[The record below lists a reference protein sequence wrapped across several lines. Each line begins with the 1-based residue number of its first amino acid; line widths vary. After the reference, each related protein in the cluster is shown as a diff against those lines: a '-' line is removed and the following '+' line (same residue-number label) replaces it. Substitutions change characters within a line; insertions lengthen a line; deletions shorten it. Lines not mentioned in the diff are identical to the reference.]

1 MKNIALIKSIVAT
14 SISSANPAE
23 LTEHI
28 AALIQ
33 AHPEETR
40 ENALAILTGTAELTV
55 RPVDQVELTCNSSN
69 YTNLSFM
76 GEPTVNLLGEI
87 RDRFFFLFTKTFEY
101 YLDSNSASRK
111 LIKLSNHGTDC
122 FSQPAHRSRIYVGC
136 SQLWHCSTSLHLSGA
151 AQAAERRQG
160 HGRRPCT
167 HGCCSRYV
175 GRCNQERALSPFF
188 NSFCY
193 G

>member
-55 RPVDQVELTCNSSN
+55 RPVDQVDSTSASGTLARSCGNAN
-69 YTNLSFM
+69 HLNLS
-76 GEPTVNLLGEI
+76 
-87 RDRFFFLFTKTFEY
+87 
-101 YLDSNSASRK
+101 
-111 LIKLSNHGTDC
+111 
-122 FSQPAHRSRIYVGC
+122 
-136 SQLWHCSTSLHLSGA
+136 
-151 AQAAERRQG
+151 RRNP
-160 HGRRPCT
+160 R
-167 HGCCSRYV
+167 
-175 GRCNQERALSPFF
+175 
-188 NSFCY
+188 
-193 G
+193 

>member
-55 RPVDQVELTCNSSN
+55 RPVDQVELTCN
-69 YTNLSFM
+69 YTCN
-76 GEPTVNLLGEI
+76 I
-87 RDRFFFLFTKTFEY
+87 RQWNTGKVVWKR
-101 YLDSNSASRK
+101 
-111 LIKLSNHGTDC
+111 
-122 FSQPAHRSRIYVGC
+122 
-136 SQLWHCSTSLHLSGA
+136 
-151 AQAAERRQG
+151 
-160 HGRRPCT
+160 
-167 HGCCSRYV
+167 
-175 GRCNQERALSPFF
+175 
-188 NSFCY
+188 
-193 G
+193 

>member
-55 RPVDQVELTCNSSN
+55 RPWTDLQQQQLHQPLVHGRAYRKSARRNGLLLYQLHTNRNSLVQDRGRRQCWKEQQLSARRLCHPAREKLRRIYECNIRHPRVEHGQGRVETLTTSI
-69 YTNLSFM
+69 Y
-76 GEPTVNLLGEI
+76 LGEI
-87 RDRFFFLFTKTFEY
+87 RDRFFFFLPK
-101 YLDSNSASRK
+101 YLN
-111 LIKLSNHGTDC
+111 I
-122 FSQPAHRSRIYVGC
+122 I
-136 SQLWHCSTSLHLSGA
+136 
-151 AQAAERRQG
+151 
-160 HGRRPCT
+160 
-167 HGCCSRYV
+167 
-175 GRCNQERALSPFF
+175 
-188 NSFCY
+188 
-193 G
+193 

>member
-76 GEPTVNLLGEI
+76 GEPTVNLLVCRMFTIVALLDLVTLI
-87 RDRFFFLFTKTFEY
+87 RSRSSCRTSTR
-101 YLDSNSASRK
+101 SRK
-111 LIKLSNHGTDC
+111 KTVHSWMLLAICG
-122 FSQPAHRSRIYVGC
+122 QV
-136 SQLWHCSTSLHLSGA
+136 
-151 AQAAERRQG
+151 
-160 HGRRPCT
+160 
-167 HGCCSRYV
+167 
-175 GRCNQERALSPFF
+175 
-188 NSFCY
+188 
-193 G
+193 

>member
-55 RPVDQVELTCNSSN
+55 RL
-69 YTNLSFM
+69 
-76 GEPTVNLLGEI
+76 
-87 RDRFFFLFTKTFEY
+87 
-101 YLDSNSASRK
+101 
-111 LIKLSNHGTDC
+111 
-122 FSQPAHRSRIYVGC
+122 
-136 SQLWHCSTSLHLSGA
+136 
-151 AQAAERRQG
+151 
-160 HGRRPCT
+160 
-167 HGCCSRYV
+167 
-175 GRCNQERALSPFF
+175 
-188 NSFCY
+188 
-193 G
+193 

>member
-69 YTNLSFM
+69 YTNL
-76 GEPTVNLLGEI
+76 EPL
-87 RDRFFFLFTKTFEY
+87 
-101 YLDSNSASRK
+101 K
-111 LIKLSNHGTDC
+111 LQNVDKVTEED
-122 FSQPAHRSRIYVGC
+122 
-136 SQLWHCSTSLHLSGA
+136 
-151 AQAAERRQG
+151 
-160 HGRRPCT
+160 
-167 HGCCSRYV
+167 
-175 GRCNQERALSPFF
+175 RALMDVARDMWA
-188 NSFCY
+188 
-193 G
+193 GVIKKGL